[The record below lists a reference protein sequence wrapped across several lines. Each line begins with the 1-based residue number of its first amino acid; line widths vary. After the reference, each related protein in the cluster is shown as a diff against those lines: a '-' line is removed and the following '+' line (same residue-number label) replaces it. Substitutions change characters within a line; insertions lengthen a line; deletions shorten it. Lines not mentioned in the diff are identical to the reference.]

1 VTATVHAV
9 TTLAAESKTSTGE
22 AVAFWILGPL
32 AVLAALGMVSVRRA
46 VHSALFL
53 AWVMITL
60 AIFYIIQDAL
70 FLGVVQIIVYTGA
83 IMMLFLF
90 VVMIVGVDSSDS
102 LIETIRG
109 QRFAAVA
116 VGLGFGFLL
125 IAVIGNASV
134 SGMSGLATA
143 NQNGNVQGLA
153 ALMFTKYVWAFEVT
167 SALLITAAVGGMVLA
182 HRERMERKR
191 TQRELAEERLKG
203 GGLVT
208 QLPPPG
214 VYARHNA
221 VDTPA
226 LLPDGTPAEL
236 SVSRVL
242 QARGDVRTVAAAKG
256 IIEAPVIEDER
267 EVHDSSQLGKGSTP

>member
-32 AVLAALGMVSVRRA
+32 AVLAALAMVFVRRA

-53 AWVMITL
+53 AWVMLTL
-60 AIFYIIQDAL
+60 AIFYIVQDAL

-90 VVMIVGVDSSDS
+90 VLMIVGVDSSDS

-109 QRFAAVA
+109 QRFAAVVA
-116 VGLGFGFLL
+116 GLGFGVLV

-153 ALMFTKYVWAFEVT
+153 ALMFNKYVWAFEVT

-203 GGLVT
+203 GGLAT
-208 QLPPPG
+208 PLPPSG
-214 VYARHNA
+214 VFARHNA

-256 IIEAPVIEDER
+256 IIEAGVIEDDGATPDGQPGR
-267 EVHDSSQLGKGSTP
+267 GSTP

>member
-167 SALLITAAVGGMVLA
+167 SALLMTAAVGGMVLA

>member
-1 VTATVHAV
+1 VTATLHAV
-9 TTLAAESKTSTGE
+9 TTLAAESETSTGE

-32 AVLAALGMVSVRRA
+32 AVLAALAMVFVRRA

-53 AWVMITL
+53 AWVMLTL
-60 AIFYIIQDAL
+60 AIFYIIQDAP

-90 VVMIVGVDSSDS
+90 VLMIVGVDSSDS

-109 QRFAAVA
+109 QRFAAVVA
-116 VGLGFGFLL
+116 GLGFGILI
-125 IAVIGNASV
+125 IAVIGNASI

-153 ALMFTKYVWAFEVT
+153 ALMFNKYVWAFEVT

-182 HRERMERKR
+182 HRERLERKR
-191 TQRELAEERLKG
+191 TQRELVEERLKS

-208 QLPPPG
+208 PLPPSG

-226 LLPDGTPAEL
+226 LLPDGMPAEL

-256 IIEAPVIEDER
+256 IIEATTIEDGR
-267 EVHDSSQLGKGSTP
+267 ETQESSQLGEGSAP